1 MIPGQFDGDLLGYIC
16 ISTPCLVQPEGDSGR
31 ALVESEVDVAP
42 GRRVAARLQE
52 AAVHGEARQLPRQLE
67 DVVMLAPL
75 VADESLEKGI

>member
-1 MIPGQFDGDLLGYIC
+1 M
-16 ISTPCLVQPEGDSGR
+16 
-31 ALVESEVDVAP
+31 AP